1 MTALTARQYAEDILR
16 RVLDRR
22 VALDRVLERIVD
34 EVRTQVGAD
43 RGTLYL
49 VDHATGE
56 LVSKVAHLPEIS
68 AIRLRLGE
76 GVAGRVAATGVVVRH
91 PPGPT
96 SREVDALTG
105 YVTRNLIAAPVSS
118 GGAIVAVLQL
128 LNKHGG
134 FSDQDAELVSA
145 LCEQVADL
153 LDQTSLSAQLR
164 PGHRQPL
171 AFRFNHIVGDSAA
184 MQAVY
189 DTTTKA
195 ARSSVT
201 VLVRGESG
209 SGKEL
214 IARAIHDNSERV
226 EGPFVKVDCAALPE
240 NLVEN
245 ELFGH
250 VRGAYTGAISDAV
263 GKVDAAQGG
272 TLFLDEIGEL
282 GLTVQSRLLR
292 LLQDK
297 SFLRVGGTASVEAD
311 VRFVC
316 ATHVDLERAV
326 AEKRFRQDLYYR
338 LRVVEIR
345 TPSLRERGGGDL
357 DRLIDHFLHRFCRE
371 HGRSLELSD
380 AARAA
385 LHAHDWPGNV
395 RELQHCLEAAV
406 VLAGGETIER
416 TGLRLGPH
424 RAGVPGRFTSAVV
437 PLRELEKHYVEHV
450 LELCQGNKS
459 EAARLLGIGRN
470 TLSRKLSEP

>member
-1 MTALTARQYAEDILR
+1 M
-16 RVLDRR
+16 
-22 VALDRVLERIVD
+22 
-34 EVRTQVGAD
+34 GAD

-49 VDHATGE
+49 VDHATNE

-68 AIRLRLGE
+68 AIRLRVGE
-76 GVAGRVAATGVVVRH
+76 GVAGRVAATGEVVRV
-91 PPGPT
+91 PPGRT

-105 YVTRNLIAAPVSS
+105 YTTKNLVAAPVVS
-118 GGAIVAVLQL
+118 GGAIVAVLQV
-128 LNKHGG
+128 LNKPGG
-134 FSDQDAELVSA
+134 FADEDVELLSALSDQVAE
-145 LCEQVADL
+145 L

-189 DTTTKA
+189 DRTAKA

-209 SGKEL
+209 TGKEL
-214 IARAIHDNSERV
+214 IARAIHDNSDRAD
-226 EGPFVKVDCAALPE
+226 GPFVKVDCAALPE
-240 NLVEN
+240 NLIEN

-250 VRGAYTGAISDAV
+250 VRGAYTGAVADAD

-282 GLTVQSRLLR
+282 GHGVQGRLLR

-297 SFLRVGGTASVEAD
+297 RFLRVGGTQSVTAD

-316 ATHVDLERAV
+316 ATHVDLEQAV
-326 AEKRFRQDLYYR
+326 EARSFRKDLYYR

-345 TPSLRERGGGDL
+345 TPPLRERGGGDL

-371 HGRSLELSD
+371 HARDIELSD
-380 AARAA
+380 AARAS

-395 RELQHCLEAAV
+395 RELEHCLESAV
-406 VLAGGETIER
+406 VLAEDQIER
-416 TGLRLGPH
+416 ATLALGPQSG
-424 RAGVPGRFTSAVV
+424 RPGRFASPVV
-437 PLRELEKHYVEHV
+437 PLAELEGAYVRHV
-450 LELCQGNKS
+450 LELCGGNKS
-459 EAARLLGIGRN
+459 EAARVLGISRN
-470 TLSRKLSEP
+470 TLSRKLSRA